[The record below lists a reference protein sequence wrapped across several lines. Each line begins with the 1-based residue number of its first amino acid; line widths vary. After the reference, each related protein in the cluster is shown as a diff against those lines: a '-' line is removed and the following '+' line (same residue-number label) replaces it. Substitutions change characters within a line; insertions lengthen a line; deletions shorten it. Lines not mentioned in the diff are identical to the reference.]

1 MCNSYIS
8 PVSSEFSDL
17 VNISIL
23 TEERY
28 TVISYS
34 GMKNSSTTILNS
46 KTLGKV
52 LEKAS
57 LTSEKIVVAAHEF
70 TQEAYELLKEY
81 GAIGFAKSEFY
92 WTDESINGITHK

>member
-1 MCNSYIS
+1 MKATINKNVAKKDI
-8 PVSSEFSDL
+8 PKRVSSEFSDL

-46 KTLGKV
+46 KTLGKA

-57 LTSEKIVVAAHEF
+57 LTS
-70 TQEAYELLKEY
+70 
-81 GAIGFAKSEFY
+81 
-92 WTDESINGITHK
+92 